1 MSIFLFNIFFWIKEQ
16 QRSWRNFWSWHYRLV
31 LTESKW
37 PGKSKVKWL
46 NNFSFQMRYGV
57 CDLKSESWTDL
68 QRDNTRKIMKHR
80 VKNVTQHMVT
90 IGTFLY
96 IRSITKGAD
105 WRRKQRW
112 QTVRQI
118 LKHLRISSPKA
129 EADSQH
135 SIESITHAT
144 TYHLTLTRS
153 IWNKLQHIFSF
164 TLTWMEKIV
173 FINPLEFWS
182 WFTY

>member
-1 MSIFLFNIFFWIKEQ
+1 MLEGKVFGLEFEIMSKLGSYFLMT
-16 QRSWRNFWSWHYRLV
+16 V
-31 LTESKW
+31 
-37 PGKSKVKWL
+37 

-135 SIESITHAT
+135 SIESITHAA

-153 IWNKLQHIFSF
+153 IWNKLQYIFSF
-164 TLTWMEKIV
+164 TVIWMEKNILMLFQLLFMV
-173 FINPLEFWS
+173 MKWGD
-182 WFTY
+182 